1 MWLDREKNAKKDA
14 QLKKYAKNRKEAP
27 KAAKKQQRSSKEAKK
42 QRSKEAKKHSLLSSD
57 HILQNLFC
65 RMMRSTK
72 IGQ

>member
-42 QRSKEAKKHSLLSSD
+42 QRSTPCYHPTTS
-57 HILQNLFC
+57 C
-65 RMMRSTK
+65 RTFSAE
-72 IGQ
+72 